1 MGRAAGLPW
10 SVAPAIRPVNYPSHA
25 FAHFRES
32 EMSQIEARALQDDEL
47 QQLDQLLETY
57 GDADER
63 MDLEMLDGFACAI
76 ALAPQPLD
84 LTSQADEVMGR
95 APAWQEGDEAVFT
108 GLLARFEV
116 RIAQRLAETGDPDD
130 PASLER
136 QMPLIAFPEDIDL
149 DDLDEDDDPMAAL
162 PADFPAG
169 LGWGIG
175 FMAGVGLDEDGWDR
189 WAEADERVA
198 ELLDQ
203 AMELTLC
210 EPEQLQEIGDPEGEL
225 PSLDDRMSILA
236 GLPGLLAAVRAARPA
251 GSTRRH

>member
-1 MGRAAGLPW
+1 MNQPEV
-10 SVAPAIRPVNYPSHA
+10 S
-25 FAHFRES
+25 
-32 EMSQIEARALQDDEL
+32 ALQDEEL

-57 GDADER
+57 GDDDER
-63 MDLEMLDGFACAI
+63 MDLEMLDGFACAL
-76 ALAPQPLD
+76 ALAPAPVD
-84 LTSQADEVMGR
+84 LASQVDEVMGR
-95 APAWQEGDEAVFT
+95 APAWQGGDEAVFT
-108 GLLARFEV
+108 GLLARFQV

-136 QMPLIAFPEDIDL
+136 QMPLIAFPEDIDV

-189 WAEADERVA
+189 WADADSRVA

-210 EPEQLQEIGDPEGEL
+210 EAEQLQEIGDPDGEL

-236 GLPGLLAAVRAARPA
+236 GLPALLGSVHGARPG
-251 GSTRRH
+251 GSRRH